1 MVGGLAGV
9 RCVGW
14 LIGTFEGLGKR
25 ACSLLIFFLKKGLR
39 FACFFGRLAAENRQM
54 FKFKELKV

>member
-1 MVGGLAGV
+1 MVGGLAEV

-25 ACSLLIFFLKKGLR
+25 ACALLFFFFKKGFC
-39 FACFFGRLAAENRQM
+39 FACFFGRLAAENQQM
-54 FKFKELKV
+54 FRFKELKV